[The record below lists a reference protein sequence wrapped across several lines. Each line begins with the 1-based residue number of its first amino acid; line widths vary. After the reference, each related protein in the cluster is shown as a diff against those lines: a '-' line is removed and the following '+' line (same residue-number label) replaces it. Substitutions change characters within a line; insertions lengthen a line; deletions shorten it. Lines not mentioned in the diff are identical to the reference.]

1 MNSKNKQSLRKG
13 QSNSQ
18 AKTKPSRGA
27 SKKTAKDTRTLIYG
41 IHAVQSVLA
50 RYPERIKQVF
60 IQASRDDERVMAVVN
75 LAKTH
80 GLSVQQCERATL
92 DAMSSKGQH
101 QGVVADI
108 NGNSL
113 WQESDLKSLLASVD
127 MPLILA
133 LDGVTDPHNLGACL
147 RVANGAG
154 VHAVIAPKD
163 NSASLTAV
171 ARKVASGAGDV
182 TPFIQVSNLSR
193 TLQALKEQGLWVI
206 GLADKED
213 ASLYEADLNAPL
225 VLVMG
230 AEGKGIRR
238 LTREQ
243 CDQIA
248 SLPMLGNVSS
258 LNVSVAAGVCLYE
271 CVRQR
276 RM

>member
-1 MNSKNKQSLRKG
+1 MSVKKKSSRASHEGKRSDKKRTIQNK
-13 QSNSQ
+13 
-18 AKTKPSRGA
+18 P
-27 SKKTAKDTRTLIYG
+27 AKDSRTLIYG
-41 IHAVQSVLA
+41 IHAVQSVLE

-60 IQASRDDERVMAVVN
+60 IQASREGDRISAVVN

-80 GLSVQQCERATL
+80 GLSIQQCERATL
-92 DAMSSKGQH
+92 DAMANKGQH

-108 NGNSL
+108 NGSSL
-113 WQESDLKSLLASVD
+113 WQASDLKDLLSGVD
-127 MPLILA
+127 KPLVLA

-171 ARKVASGAGDV
+171 ARKVASGAADV

-193 TLQALKEQGLWVI
+193 ALQDLKEQGMWVI
-206 GLADKED
+206 GLADQED
-213 ASLYEADLNAPL
+213 ASLYDSDLNSPL

-243 CDQIA
+243 CDQIV

-271 CVRQR
+271 CMRQR
-276 RM
+276 R

>member
-1 MNSKNKQSLRKG
+1 MNAKKKLHSRKKHSG
-13 QSNSQ
+13 IQ
-18 AKTKPSRGA
+18 AKPNRGEPKKQTKDS
-27 SKKTAKDTRTLIYG
+27 RTLIYG
-41 IHAVQSVLA
+41 IHAVQSVLE

-60 IQASRDDERVMAVVN
+60 IQASREDERVMVVVN

-92 DAMSSKGQH
+92 DTMANKGQH
-101 QGVVADI
+101 QGVVADV
-108 NGNSL
+108 NGASL
-113 WQESDLKSLLASVD
+113 WQESDLKDVLSGVD
-127 MPLILA
+127 KPLVLA

-171 ARKVASGAGDV
+171 ARKVASGAADV

-193 TLQALKEQGLWVI
+193 ALQSLKEQGLWVV

-213 ASLYEADLNAPL
+213 ASLYESDLNAPL

-271 CVRQR
+271 CVRQQR
-276 RM
+276 V